1 MNSQMIIWF
10 RHWKDLIM
18 IRKQSC
24 HFTKKVEEKSNGL
37 QKTTVRFLMVPV
49 LSNDPFSSADWSSPL
64 KLFLDL
70 IAVSS
75 TVGLTHS
82 HQLIWQQCDL
92 TSISRNT
99 RHIPGMFLWKA
110 CVNVAY
116 IWSWEGQCVHMQ
128 SRGGS
133 AGAGMWWQSVEVKQL
148 EVWA

>member
-1 MNSQMIIWF
+1 
-10 RHWKDLIM
+10 M

-82 HQLIWQQCDL
+82 HQLI
-92 TSISRNT
+92 
-99 RHIPGMFLWKA
+99 
-110 CVNVAY
+110 
-116 IWSWEGQCVHMQ
+116 
-128 SRGGS
+128 
-133 AGAGMWWQSVEVKQL
+133 
-148 EVWA
+148 